1 MTTRKGSRAGG
12 VLLGLGFMIGAV
24 VGVVLGQPS
33 AGLLIG
39 GVIGASLALLMWWR
53 DR

>member
-1 MTTRKGSRAGG
+1 MTGGKGKQAGG
-12 VLLGLGFMIGAV
+12 VLIALGFMIGAV
-24 VGVVLGQPS
+24 TGVTLGQPS

-39 GVIGASLALLMWWR
+39 GAIGILLALLIWWR